1 MTAYAIAVIH
11 KTQFDPEIK
20 EYLNL
25 IDETLAPFSGKYLIH
40 GGPYVPLE
48 GTWSSDLVVIGF
60 PSMEHAKG
68 WYESEAYQAIR
79 HLRTKHTQG
88 EVLLVQGVPAEHKA
102 SDLLNR

>member
-11 KTQFDPEIK
+11 ETQFDPEIK
-20 EYLNL
+20 EYLNH
-25 IDETLAPFSGKYLIH
+25 IDETLIPFSGKYLIH

-48 GTWSSDLVVIGF
+48 GTWSSDLVVIEF

-88 EVLLVQGVPAEHKA
+88 EVLLVQGVPAEHKG